1 MSLSQAP
8 TLCQWSKLVVQG
20 EVMLQQRA
28 MLAARIAD
36 DRLKMPCDGR

>member
-1 MSLSQAP
+1 MSKPQHESAL
-8 TLCQWSKLVVQG
+8 LVVQG
-20 EVMLQQRA
+20 EIMLQQRA